1 LSLSILGGISVGW
14 LNGGKY
20 GIEYDG
26 DPDGFIG
33 MGLKGSC
40 EDGGGS

>member
-1 LSLSILGGISVGW
+1 MQVARARYIIIVTKYLGGISVGW

-33 MGLKGSC
+33 MGL
-40 EDGGGS
+40 